1 MIEFIITLT
10 ITILFVAVM
19 SVGLLMHKPLK
30 GSCGG
35 INCRC
40 KNESE

>member
-1 MIEFIITLT
+1 MIEFVITLVM
-10 ITILFVAVM
+10 IVLFVSVM

-40 KNESE
+40 KTDE